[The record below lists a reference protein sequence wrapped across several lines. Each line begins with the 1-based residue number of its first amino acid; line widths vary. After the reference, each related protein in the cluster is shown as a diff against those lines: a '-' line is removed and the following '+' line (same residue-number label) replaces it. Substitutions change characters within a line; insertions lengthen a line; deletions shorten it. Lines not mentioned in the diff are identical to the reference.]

1 MTREVAM
8 KGLEVSI
15 STCWKH
21 MIARPQA
28 NPYNTSGENEEVC
41 LLYESENWISAAA
54 SRLRRT
60 MGSDDIFVSYLM
72 CTNTTTLRTSK
83 MFALFSEHER
93 TRKCL
98 TSPNLLIPI
107 PSKPYSSYHCYHRHN
122 TSTKWVKNR
131 LGLTGKVIIL
141 FPIIPISSSWLLK
154 AHWHQIKSTQKAVVV
169 PEICNVFYSHL
180 LDT

>member
-1 MTREVAM
+1 MNQKIEFR
-8 KGLEVSI
+8 L
-15 STCWKH
+15 
-21 MIARPQA
+21 Q
-28 NPYNTSGENEEVC
+28 
-41 LLYESENWISAAA
+41 LLDYKEQWDLTI
-54 SRLRRT
+54 
-60 MGSDDIFVSYLM
+60 IFVSYLM

-154 AHWHQIKSTQKAVVV
+154 AHWHQIKSTQKAQVV
-169 PEICNVFYSHL
+169 PEICNVFLLASAGHL
-180 LDT
+180 TPNTFSFH